1 MRDPPR
7 VVRHKQDRVQNPS
20 DGVVDLLAL
29 GKGLVTTFVGDDP
42 ETGSEET
49 HPDRDR
55 GVDDGSGELVSGV
68 REVATGESSRTS
80 QPRVPR
86 RRCHVDLLLTR
97 KRGRGPS

>member
-1 MRDPPR
+1 MRNPPR
-7 VVRHKQDRVQNPS
+7 VVRHEQDRVQDPS

-55 GVDDGSGELVSGV
+55 GVDDGSGELVSRVG
-68 REVATGESSRTS
+68 EVATGESSRTS
-80 QPRVPR
+80 QSRVPR
-86 RRCHVDLLLTR
+86 RCCHVDLLLTR